1 MKKSRS
7 ATLLLLPLILWLSLF
22 LLLPY
27 FFILAQAFLTTDDF
41 GKVIYHFN
49 IDSYIKLFT
58 SNLYYS
64 TLARTFFYAVI
75 VACTCILI
83 SIPLA
88 YYIAFKTSRN
98 KTILYSL
105 IVLPFWISY
114 IVRAYA
120 WKIILGENGILNS
133 FLIQLHITKEPL
145 SFLLYSNF
153 STLVCLIYI
162 LTPFVAIPI
171 YTSFE
176 HIPKSLV
183 EASKDL
189 GAGSWVTFRKIIFPL
204 ALPGIISGGTF
215 ALVLTMGDFLSPLLL
230 GGPNTIFISN
240 IVQNLFGT
248 SNDKP
253 LGSAL
258 GIVMLLLIVIVLEFS
273 TRFEKKYSSFTSKQ
287 KA

>member
-189 GAGSWVTFRKIIFPL
+189 GAGSWVTFRKIIFREPL
-204 ALPGIISGGTF
+204 QVLVPLRMNHITTIYIRTQFKPVGPGY
-215 ALVLTMGDFLSPLLL
+215 DC
-230 GGPNTIFISN
+230 FIQFRQHDHPVCRGVN
-240 IVQNLFGT
+240 GCY
-248 SNDKP
+248 K
-253 LGSAL
+253 
-258 GIVMLLLIVIVLEFS
+258 
-273 TRFEKKYSSFTSKQ
+273 
-287 KA
+287 

>member
-1 MKKSRS
+1 LKRR
-7 ATLLLLPLILWLSLF
+7 TRGFLLLLPLILWLLLF
-22 LLLPY
+22 LILPY
-27 FFILAQAFLTTDDF
+27 LFILVQAFLASDAF
-41 GKVIYHFN
+41 GKVVFTVN
-49 IDSYIKLFT
+49 TDSFVKVFT
-58 SNLYYS
+58 SQLYYS
-64 TLARTFFYAVI
+64 TLLRTFMYSI
-75 VACTCILI
+75 LVAGVCILI

-88 YYIAFKTSRN
+88 YYIAFKTKKN
-98 KTILYSL
+98 KTLLYSL

-133 FLIQLHITKEPL
+133 FLIAIHITREPL

-162 LTPFVAIPI
+162 LTPFAAIPV

-176 HIPKSLV
+176 QIPRSLV

-189 GAGSWVTFRKIIFPL
+189 CAGSWATFHKIIFPL

-258 GIVMLLLIVIVLEFS
+258 GIVILLLIAIVLEIS
-273 TRFEKKYSSFTSKQ
+273 SVYEKKFSSFTTEK
-287 KA
+287 KT